1 MSPIVLVGTTICVFL
16 ALCIAGSMMLTE
28 TSRAT
33 QERILQV
40 TRSGQQLSSSKARKE
55 SLRETIVNAA
65 HWLRMHVAIS
75 EKGGVVERMAQAGF
89 RGSVAVDC
97 YMAARVVG
105 PLSFM
110 LVGALIPFARVF
122 WMLAM
127 PAIVYLVPDLVLGQI
142 IRRRR
147 NALRKSMPDT
157 LDLLVIC
164 VDAGLGL
171 DQAMLRVAEELVIP
185 YPAMNDELML
195 INREQRAGKPR
206 LEAWEAMA
214 ARTKVPEID
223 SFVNMLMQTDRFG
236 TPISRA
242 LTAFA
247 TNVRMQRTQRA
258 EEAAAKTTVKI
269 IFPLVIFIFPCIFI
283 VLLGPAAIGIFR
295 GFNNGF

>member
-1 MSPIVLVGTTICVFL
+1 MTPIVLVGTTISVFL
-16 ALCIAGSMMLTE
+16 ALCIAGSMMFTE

-40 TRSGQQLSSSKARKE
+40 TRSGKTGSPRKARKE
-55 SLRETIVNAA
+55 SMRETIGDAA

-75 EKGGVVERMAQAGF
+75 EKGGVVERMAQAGM
-89 RGSVAVDC
+89 RGSVAIDC
-97 YMAARVVG
+97 YMAARIVG
-105 PLSFM
+105 PLAFM

-127 PAIVYLVPDLVLGQI
+127 PAIVYLMPDLVLSQI

-171 DQAMLRVAEELVIP
+171 DQAMLRVAEELVLS
-185 YPAMNDELML
+185 YPAMHDEFML

-214 ARTKVPEID
+214 TRTKVPEID

-242 LTAFA
+242 LSAFA
-247 TNVRMQRTQRA
+247 SNVRLQRTQKA
-258 EEAAAKTTVKI
+258 EEAAAKTTIKI

-295 GFNNGF
+295 GMNNGF

>member
-1 MSPIVLVGTTICVFL
+1 MSPLVLVGTTISIFL
-16 ALCIAGSMMLTE
+16 ALCIAGSLMLAE

-40 TRSGQQLSSSKARKE
+40 TRTGKGGSSVKGHKE
-55 SLRETIVNAA
+55 SLRETVANAA

-89 RGSVAVDC
+89 RGSTAIDC
-97 YMAARVVG
+97 YMAARIVG
-105 PLSFM
+105 PLVFM

-122 WMLAM
+122 WVLAM
-127 PAIVYLVPDLVLGQI
+127 PAIVYLAPDFVLGRI
-142 IRRRR
+142 ISRRRK
-147 NALRKSMPDT
+147 ALRKSMPDT

-171 DQAMLRVAEELVIP
+171 DQAMLRVAEELVLS
-185 YPAMNDELML
+185 YPAMHDEFML

-214 ARTKVPEID
+214 TRTKVPEID

-242 LTAFA
+242 LSAFA
-247 TNVRMQRTQRA
+247 ANVRLQRTQRA
-258 EEAAAKTTVKI
+258 EEAAAKTTIKI

>member
-16 ALCIAGSMMLTE
+16 VMCLAGSMMFTE

-33 QERILQV
+33 QERILEV
-40 TRSGQQLSSSKARKE
+40 TRSGKGSAPAKARKE
-55 SLRETIVNAA
+55 SLRESIAGAA

-89 RGSVAVDC
+89 RGSVAIDC
-97 YMAARVVG
+97 YMASRLVG
-105 PLSFM
+105 PLVFM
-110 LVGALIPFARVF
+110 LLGALIPFGRVF

-127 PAIVYLVPDLVLGQI
+127 PAVVYLAPDLVLGQI

-147 NALRKSMPDT
+147 NALRKGMPDT

-171 DQAMLRVAEELVIP
+171 DQAMLRVAEELALS
-185 YPAMNDELML
+185 YPAMHDEFML

-214 ARTKVPEID
+214 KRTNVPEIE

-242 LTAFA
+242 LSAFA
-247 TNVRMQRTQRA
+247 ANVRLQRTQRA
-258 EEAAAKTTVKI
+258 EEAAAKTTIKI